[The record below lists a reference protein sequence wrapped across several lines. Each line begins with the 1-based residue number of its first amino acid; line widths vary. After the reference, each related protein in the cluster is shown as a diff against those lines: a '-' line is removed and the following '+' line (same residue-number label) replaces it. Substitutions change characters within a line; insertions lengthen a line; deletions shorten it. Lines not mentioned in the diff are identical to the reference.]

1 MRATQH
7 NGRSNASGKTY
18 RARHNDRQ
26 FDVSKAEHI
35 EADKLQDNKIV
46 KIFDMDNER
55 GETLEE
61 YELGFYERQFG
72 AHQEAK
78 NKRYKKQGHKERIKS
93 IQELYNNKR
102 YAPEEVILQLGKV
115 GASATPEELDRAVK
129 KYVNEFSK
137 KYGSNIKILDYA
149 IHNDE
154 AVPHAHLRRVYV
166 AKDKDGNLMPNESKA
181 LQELDFERPKKDKKE
196 DRYNNRK
203 VTFSAEDR
211 QLYLDCC
218 AITTQHQIER
228 TPEKG
233 KKRLKHEEY
242 KLAKKQEQLNNVD
255 AQIKQAS
262 NKMRQIQNKIKA
274 KEDIEEKL
282 DVAEYIMNEAPDV
295 YKEIEEVLAM
305 TDGDDI
311 EISRHNID
319 IER

>member
-7 NGRSNASGKTY
+7 NGRSNARGKTY
-18 RARHNDRQ
+18 RAKHNDRQ

-35 EADKLQDNKIV
+35 EADKLQDNKVV

-72 AHQEAK
+72 AYQEAK
-78 NKRYKKQGHKERIKS
+78 NKRYKKQGHKERVKS

-115 GASATPEELDRAVK
+115 GASASPDELEKAVK
-129 KYVNEFSK
+129 KYVDEFSRQ
-137 KYGSNIKILDYA
+137 YGSNIKILDYA

-181 LQELDFERPKKDKKE
+181 LQELGKERPNKDKKE

-211 QLYLDCC
+211 QLFIECC
-218 AITTQHQIER
+218 EITTQHEIEHKA
-228 TPEKG
+228 EKG
-233 KKRLKHEEY
+233 KKRLKHEDY
-242 KLAKKQEQLNNVD
+242 KLAEKQKQLENVD
-255 AQIKQAS
+255 AQITQAS

-274 KEDIEEKL
+274 KEDIAELL
-282 DVAEYIMNEAPDV
+282 DVAEYIKNEAPDV
-295 YKEIEEVLAM
+295 YEEIEDVLAM
-305 TDGDDI
+305 TDGDDL
-311 EISRHNID
+311 EISRHNIN